1 MVFCHLVFIVSTN
14 TMKITTKLIATGAL
28 LTSTLPVFS
37 QNSMLVPPQ
46 NVVQLSASGV
56 VEVQQDLLVLTLHA
70 TRDGK
75 DAATVQAQLRQAL
88 DGAVQEARKGAEPGA
103 MDVRTGQFSLSPRY
117 GPTGQ
122 ITGWQGRAEVV
133 LEGRDFGRITA
144 TAARIHTMVIGQVGF
159 GLSRAERTRAERDAQ
174 GEAIRNFKTQAA
186 DLSQAFG
193 FGGYT
198 LREVAVSSHSSAPGP
213 RPRMMAMEAKMASAD
228 APIAVEAGKSTVE
241 VTVSG
246 AVQMR

>member
-1 MVFCHLVFIVSTN
+1 
-14 TMKITTKLIATGAL
+14 MKNATKIIAFSAL
-28 LTSTLPVFS
+28 LVSAMPVFS
-37 QNSMLVPPQ
+37 QNPGLPPAQ

-56 VEVQQDLLVLTLHA
+56 VEVQQDLLVLVLHA

-75 DAATVQAQLRQAL
+75 DAAAVQTQLRQAL
-88 DGAVQEARKGAEPGA
+88 DGALPEARKGAEPGA

-117 GPTGQ
+117 GQAGQ
-122 ITGWQGRAEVV
+122 ISGWQGRAELV
-133 LEGRDFGRITA
+133 LEGRDFGRITT
-144 TAARIHTMVIGQVGF
+144 TAARIDTMVIAQVGF
-159 GLSRAERTRAERDAQ
+159 GLSRAERIRAEREAQ
-174 GEAIRNFKTQAA
+174 SEAIRNFKTQAT

-228 APIAVEAGKSTVE
+228 APIGVEAGKSTVE

>member
-1 MVFCHLVFIVSTN
+1 MVFFQTRFHSFQI
-14 TMKITTKLIATGAL
+14 MKIATKIIAYCAL
-28 LTSTLPVFS
+28 LASTFPVFS
-37 QNSMLVPPQ
+37 QNANLPSPQ

-75 DAATVQAQLRQAL
+75 DAAAVQAQLRQAL
-88 DGAVQEARKGAEPGA
+88 DAAMQEARKGAEPGP

-133 LEGRDFGRITA
+133 LEGRDFGRITQ
-144 TAARIHTMVIGQVGF
+144 TAARINAMVIGQVGF
-159 GLSRAERTRAERDAQ
+159 GLSRGERTRAEREAQ
-174 GEAIRNFKTQAA
+174 GEAIRNFKSQAA
-186 DLSQAFG
+186 ELSQAFG
-193 FGGYT
+193 FAGYT

-213 RPRMMAMEAKMASAD
+213 RPRMMAMEAKMSSAD

-241 VTVSG
+241 VTVLG